1 MKKVFAVI
9 CIVILGILF
18 LSATPSQ
25 KTVVLYQQDVGN
37 LTNEQ
42 VDVLWPSNNPR
53 SWILTGT
60 MDGEITKRYKV
71 WQNRYKSQVNVST
84 DQRGLEDD
92 TDLTIHIKNLHIKS
106 SDFQDIRLI
115 IDYLSKSGSNGL
127 THTYSMELYAIDDR
141 HNKYGPYNIADFEV
155 IGFYMRKSGTS
166 EIYDRNFHIVTER
179 IKVPENTVITELEMK
194 PYGNYPRLRNDGKT
208 IKGNW
213 RGADGTTF
221 EVAGMKIVGY
231 KDSTYQRPNYIKT
244 KSINVDSTR
253 EKIVKRMYDFAT
265 IKWSPSVD
273 FHDTRVVGSNP
284 RVARTTYK
292 VGNDYY
298 GLPYTQNNRVSLEK
312 FANEIHNGVLSKP
325 ENIFEIWGADCGSS
339 ITSSI
344 SKYIPMHVITD
355 GYIWDRNKS
364 TLLGN
369 LKISGKEAGTDCLK
383 RYYNEQEIYE
393 AYAKLQKGDIVSTH
407 YKKNTHVR
415 LISGN
420 THVERNPNGSINPEK
435 SYFIRTDIRI
445 TQANTK
451 KGSNDFGGLLNE
463 QDYVVP
469 FEPKVQYTDIKSL
482 SELEGKN
489 LNFYINTKTS
499 FKEAYAGNYVPITLN
514 AYLTATVEEP
524 YVRIINPNTVDNIK
538 KGLKGTIISNY
549 TILSVKFNIKN
560 SNTGEEKTFIDYP
573 KHNNSTLEG
582 KYSNAYSL
590 YYHTPENVQN
600 YVKKILKNSNDFEVS
615 IFISAGEKDNLEV
628 IRLKR

>member
-1 MKKVFAVI
+1 MKKVLAVI
-9 CIVILGILF
+9 CIVTLGILF

-37 LTNEQ
+37 LNSEQ

-53 SWILTGT
+53 SWVMTGT
-60 MDGEITKRYKV
+60 MDGEITKKYKV
-71 WQNRYKSQVNVST
+71 WQNKYKSQVAGT
-84 DQRGLEDD
+84 ADKRGLEED
-92 TDLTIHIKNLHIKS
+92 TDLTIHVKNLHIKA
-106 SDFQDIRLI
+106 SDYQDIRLI

-127 THTYSMELYAIDDR
+127 TDTYSMELYAIDDR
-141 HNKYGPYNIADFEV
+141 HNKYGPYNVADFEAT
-155 IGFYMRKSGTS
+155 GFYVRKTGTS
-166 EIYDRNFHIVTER
+166 KTYERNFNIVTER
-179 IKVPENTVITELEMK
+179 IKVPANSVITELEIK
-194 PYGNYPRLRNDGKT
+194 PYGNYPRLRNTGNI

-221 EVAGMKIVGY
+221 EVAGMKIIGY

-298 GLPYTQNNRVSLEK
+298 GPPYTQNNRVSLEK

-325 ENIFEIWGADCGSS
+325 EDIFKVCGADCGSS
-339 ITSSI
+339 ITSAI

-369 LKISGKEAGTDCLK
+369 LKISGKEEGTDCIK
-383 RYYNEQEIYE
+383 KYYSEQEIYK

-407 YKKNTHVR
+407 CKTNTHVR

-420 THVERNPNGSINPEK
+420 THVVNNPDNSINPEK

-451 KGSNDFGGLLNE
+451 KGSNDFGGLINN

-469 FEPKVQYTDIKSL
+469 FEPKVQFTDIKSL

-489 LNFYINTKTS
+489 LNFYINAKTS
-499 FKEAYAGNYVPITLN
+499 FKEAYNGNYVPITLN

-524 YVRIINPNTVDNIK
+524 YVRIINPNSVSNIN
-538 KGLKGTIISNY
+538 KGFKGTILSNY
-549 TILSVKFNIKN
+549 TIVSVKFKIKN
-560 SNTGEEKTFIDYP
+560 NHNGEEKTFIDYP
-573 KHNNSTLEG
+573 NHSNVTLEG
-582 KYSNAYSL
+582 KYSNVYSL
-590 YYHTPENVQN
+590 YYHTPLSIQN
-600 YVKKILKNSNDFEVS
+600 YLKQILKNTNNFEVS
-615 IFISAGEKDNLEV
+615 IFVSVGERNDLRV
-628 IRLKR
+628 LTLKS